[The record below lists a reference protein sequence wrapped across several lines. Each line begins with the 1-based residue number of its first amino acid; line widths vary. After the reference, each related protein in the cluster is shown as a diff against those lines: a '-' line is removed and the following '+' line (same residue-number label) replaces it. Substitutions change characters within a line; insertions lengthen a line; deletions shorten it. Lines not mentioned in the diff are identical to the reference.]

1 MVHPLKK
8 SKPIKHDCSSPCDSR
23 SFWLV
28 ALKRSRKSVRKRAKS
43 VARSHQHEPTR
54 RLVDLGM
61 GQHIV
66 VVKSFTSFAENADI
80 SGGDVANVFH
90 RVH

>member
-1 MVHPLKK
+1 MVHPLKR

-28 ALKRSRKSVRKRAKS
+28 ALIHVLGKACEKRAGM
-43 VARSHQHEPTR
+43 ARSHQHEPTR